1 MAKDATFD
9 IVSEVNMAEVTNA
22 VNQTEREI
30 TQRYDFKGVTSEI
43 ALEKD
48 SVKIT
53 TADEMHLKSI
63 IDVLQSKFIKRQV
76 PIDNLEYGKI
86 ENAGDTL
93 TVGTAG
99 LAQGG
104 QDFPGQP
111 FLKRKGR
118 WLVAAG
124 HEKVKPLLR
133 QKPSL
138 LVPKAGGN
146 RFHQPPFLRNV
157 LNIFKTIP
165 LVVQSLRHILSHEPG
180 FTVPVRDDPDDVLAK
195 HEGHDLV
202 HRKLLFRISMPKT
215 ARWFCLSI
223 AQKSTNMS
231 SG

>member
-86 ENAGDTL
+86 ENAAGGAVRQVVTIKQGIDKDLGKKITKDIKDTKL
-93 TVGTAG
+93 KV
-99 LAQGG
+99 
-104 QDFPGQP
+104 QP
-111 FLKRKGR
+111 QFMENKIRVSGKKIDDLQAVIAKLKRKR
-118 WLVAAG
+118 LRHRVA
-124 HEKVKPLLR
+124 VQQFPFVIT
-133 QKPSL
+133 QKSECTRALAFSHAQAASSL
-138 LVPKAGGN
+138 FVEIAANTRLIPWEMKTNAT
-146 RFHQPPFLRNV
+146 HQP
-157 LNIFKTIP
+157 
-165 LVVQSLRHILSHEPG
+165 SE
-180 FTVPVRDDPDDVLAK
+180 
-195 HEGHDLV
+195 
-202 HRKLLFRISMPKT
+202 ISDT
-215 ARWFCLSI
+215 TGC
-223 AQKSTNMS
+223 S
-231 SG
+231 SA

>member
-86 ENAGDTL
+86 ENA
-93 TVGTAG
+93 
-99 LAQGG
+99 
-104 QDFPGQP
+104 
-111 FLKRKGR
+111 
-118 WLVAAG
+118 
-124 HEKVKPLLR
+124 
-133 QKPSL
+133 
-138 LVPKAGGN
+138 AGGAV
-146 RFHQPPFLRNV
+146 RQAVTIKQGIDKDLGKKITKDIKDTKLKVQPQFMENKIRVSGKKIDELQAV
-157 LNIFKTIP
+157 I
-165 LVVQSLRHILSHEPG
+165 
-180 FTVPVRDDPDDVLAK
+180 AK
-195 HEGHDLV
+195 LKENDYGIALQFNN
-202 HRKLLFRISMPKT
+202 FRS
-215 ARWFCLSI
+215 
-223 AQKSTNMS
+223 
-231 SG
+231 

>member
-86 ENAGDTL
+86 ENA
-93 TVGTAG
+93 
-99 LAQGG
+99 
-104 QDFPGQP
+104 
-111 FLKRKGR
+111 
-118 WLVAAG
+118 
-124 HEKVKPLLR
+124 
-133 QKPSL
+133 
-138 LVPKAGGN
+138 AGGAV
-146 RFHQPPFLRNV
+146 RQV
-157 LNIFKTIP
+157 VTIK
-165 LVVQSLRHILSHEPG
+165 QGIEK
-180 FTVPVRDDPDDVLAK
+180 DLAK
-195 HEGHDLV
+195 KITKDIKDTKLKVQTQYMENKVRVSGKKIDDLQAV
-202 HRKLLFRISMPKT
+202 IAKLKENDYGIALQFNNFRS
-215 ARWFCLSI
+215 
-223 AQKSTNMS
+223 
-231 SG
+231 

>member
-86 ENAGDTL
+86 ENA
-93 TVGTAG
+93 
-99 LAQGG
+99 
-104 QDFPGQP
+104 
-111 FLKRKGR
+111 
-118 WLVAAG
+118 
-124 HEKVKPLLR
+124 
-133 QKPSL
+133 
-138 LVPKAGGN
+138 AGGAV
-146 RFHQPPFLRNV
+146 RQVVIIKQGIDKDLGKKITKDIKDTKLKVQPQFMENKIRV
-157 LNIFKTIP
+157 SGKKI
-165 LVVQSLRHILSHEPG
+165 
-180 FTVPVRDDPDDVLAK
+180 DDLQAVIAK
-195 HEGHDLV
+195 LKENDYGIALQFNN
-202 HRKLLFRISMPKT
+202 FRS
-215 ARWFCLSI
+215 
-223 AQKSTNMS
+223 
-231 SG
+231 

>member
-86 ENAGDTL
+86 ENA
-93 TVGTAG
+93 
-99 LAQGG
+99 
-104 QDFPGQP
+104 
-111 FLKRKGR
+111 
-118 WLVAAG
+118 
-124 HEKVKPLLR
+124 
-133 QKPSL
+133 
-138 LVPKAGGN
+138 AGGAV
-146 RFHQPPFLRNV
+146 RQVVTIKQGIDKDLGKKITKDIKDTKLKVQPQFMENKIRV
-157 LNIFKTIP
+157 SGKKI
-165 LVVQSLRHILSHEPG
+165 
-180 FTVPVRDDPDDVLAK
+180 DDLQAVIAK
-195 HEGHDLV
+195 LKENDY
-202 HRKLLFRISMPKT
+202 
-215 ARWFCLSI
+215 SI
-223 AQKSTNMS
+223 ALQFNNFRS
-231 SG
+231 

>member
-86 ENAGDTL
+86 ENA
-93 TVGTAG
+93 
-99 LAQGG
+99 
-104 QDFPGQP
+104 
-111 FLKRKGR
+111 
-118 WLVAAG
+118 
-124 HEKVKPLLR
+124 
-133 QKPSL
+133 
-138 LVPKAGGN
+138 AGGAV
-146 RFHQPPFLRNV
+146 RQVVTIKQGIDKDLGYKFTRDIKDTKLKVQPHL
-157 LNIFKTIP
+157 
-165 LVVQSLRHILSHEPG
+165 
-180 FTVPVRDDPDDVLAK
+180 
-195 HEGHDLV
+195 
-202 HRKLLFRISMPKT
+202 M
-215 ARWFCLSI
+215 
-223 AQKSTNMS
+223 
-231 SG
+231 

>member
-86 ENAGDTL
+86 ENA
-93 TVGTAG
+93 
-99 LAQGG
+99 
-104 QDFPGQP
+104 
-111 FLKRKGR
+111 
-118 WLVAAG
+118 
-124 HEKVKPLLR
+124 
-133 QKPSL
+133 
-138 LVPKAGGN
+138 AGGAV
-146 RFHQPPFLRNV
+146 RQV
-157 LNIFKTIP
+157 VTIKQGIDKD
-165 LVVQSLRHILSHEPG
+165 LGKKITKDIKDTKLKVQSQFMENKIRVSGKKI
-180 FTVPVRDDPDDVLAK
+180 DDLQAVIAK
-195 HEGHDLV
+195 LKENDYGIALQFNN
-202 HRKLLFRISMPKT
+202 FRS
-215 ARWFCLSI
+215 
-223 AQKSTNMS
+223 
-231 SG
+231 